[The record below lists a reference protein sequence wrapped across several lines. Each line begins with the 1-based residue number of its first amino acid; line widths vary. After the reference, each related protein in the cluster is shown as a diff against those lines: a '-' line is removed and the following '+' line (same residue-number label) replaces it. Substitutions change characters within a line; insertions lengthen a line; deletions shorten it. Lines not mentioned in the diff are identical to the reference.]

1 VTAELVPK
9 GTMIYDYAGREV
21 GRVTRATPTS
31 AWVGKDRLV
40 SPYPGNYQWYG
51 TAKWRGIVVRERD
64 ECFPEGTPAWEARRS
79 AIADADAERRASLR
93 VRNIEQKFSRALGRA
108 SQRQYTETPEEWFA
122 RLNAL
127 EAALLGVL
135 GEV

>member
-1 VTAELVPK
+1 MV
-9 GTMIYDYAGREV
+9 YDYAGREV
-21 GRVTRATPTS
+21 GRVTRATATS

-64 ECFPEGTPAWEARRS
+64 ECFPEGTAAWEARRS

-93 VRNIEQKFSRALGRA
+93 VRNIEQKFSHALGRA
-108 SQRQYTETPEEWFA
+108 SRRRYANFKYTETPEEWFA
-122 RLNAL
+122 RLDAL